1 MVRYEFSKDFKTWT
15 SIIANEDI
23 HSHIEEGSYTMRTG
37 FKIGETMLVPTL
49 SFDMVSTPAY
59 RLEVL
64 KYTYCRAYKDD
75 VLTFIGMLSEDF
87 ETTIEMIDM
96 VSYTLKYEHLHK
108 LFENVTLGEDI
119 EYTQEDNIKVLDSN
133 DKAHSLVHILVQK
146 LFNANPGFAFT
157 FSTQLEL
164 PTILLYYKASE
175 SDKVIELLRTVLNE
189 NGLVYYLNELHL
201 EAVDAVPTITEGTE
215 IYNIEAKATI
225 QHNEWINRDVAP
237 VRTFYYETKENVV
250 VYDDKVHEW
259 WGGFTKWFW
268 GFNFEKTYTLNIP
281 NLSED
286 VTVESIEITDVDCD
300 AIYLR
305 SEKWSLSEEKDDND
319 NIIYR
324 VKVWGGTNMLC
335 GSYSGTTIKATVKY
349 KIRNIIYIGEP
360 NDLEPTDVTTIFDE
374 ASAQRLIKAMTLQVA
389 QNSEEWKFYS
399 QVKLNVGD
407 VIRITDLPEST
418 IRINE
423 IEDTDDVFKGYTY
436 HGYPYTEP
444 IYNWTQIDAP
454 EVNLEPEYHYYPVD
468 LTPSDPLQIQDG
480 KFVTPTIRY
489 YINCANTEGY
499 PEVTYNNQKLEVKL
513 DKPETAESPADY
525 AGYTLMYYFDFTFTD
540 ISIESYT
547 FVVKWGDAINTK
559 SYIPLVLQDSK
570 ILLLSVSTPVFS
582 LKADG
587 TPYANQSSTVS
598 VRKTGI
604 TEPTV
609 WHVEGHTIADNT
621 DAIIVTPDWLVDG
634 QLDIRVTA
642 GEYSAEAHIGSIQDG
657 QQGTGPIFVTADVT
671 SYVFPAD
678 ANGLITA
685 EEYQKFA
692 SRITVQKDNKVYTP
706 VSSSAAGVWINE
718 SFYLTADS
726 DGITNLAIS
735 NGSVTAT
742 AASIM
747 ATDSAKVTIVAHIK
761 DAFGNITEETLI
773 ISLSK
778 ARQGSQGTQGPPGA
792 AGTQGPQGEPGVSP
806 YTLELSQDNFV
817 FTADAAGNVPA
828 NQLTTI
834 ASVSIYH
841 GQTKEDITTWALE
854 AIFQPTAN
862 FAGSI
867 TADGNISVTTFSAQS
882 DIGYITINAKK
893 DGITL
898 TKVLR
903 CTKAKQGAVGQ
914 PGATSK
920 ALSLDATRLFFYLNA
935 DGSAKENQ
943 TITLNV
949 VKQNIT
955 EPVKWNIANHI
966 IPDGTETYQLT
977 PDDLG
982 LATFTLK
989 NMVINASPDWITPNN
1004 SYLFYTGTYE
1014 AAKVFNDRE
1023 YKLYYRFKYRFVQKT
1038 EAPVWVQCYPD
1049 GGSIPVNSK
1058 GYDPSKNN
1066 EEQIISGFSLN
1077 YKSNNPNITGAAHV
1091 YAASNSGTYGF
1102 ESTLAEFMLIE
1113 LPDAFVTLL
1122 QNAGYTTADQ
1132 MQAWLDAN
1140 LPFIP
1145 SGTEYVIS
1153 NSIFPTVTEIAA
1165 TVSADD
1171 LSYTL
1176 TIGTVKDGQQGI
1188 QGPAGTGKTLKLT
1201 ASSTT
1206 LNVDKNGN
1214 PLANSNITLNIIKE
1228 GITDPIKWTFS
1239 TGKVVADDLTEVILT
1254 PADFGYGTGLTA
1266 QNLAPQL
1273 EINQF
1278 TAGQGTT
1285 LVKDGVWL
1293 KESVAAAGPLSALY
1307 YPENLTFTESHKLYL
1322 AATIWVEKTCTAYV
1336 DVSGTQNTNSS
1347 LEGGREYTFSCVVD
1361 TTSVTSW
1368 GPLCIPATEAMA
1380 GYFKDLIILDL
1391 TASNWLTQLNSLGYT
1406 TNEAIKQLLDSSLQY
1421 SETTLSYPPTATM
1434 LVQVSA
1440 EELVDRLTLTVT
1452 MVVSQMVDKMNG
1464 MSSTIEQTVNSIAFR
1479 VNENGDVVTSAGLV
1493 VGVLDGTGYILL
1505 DAPMVIA
1512 SGTITAD
1519 QVDAGNFLSKN
1530 FQLTQNGAIYSTKE
1544 DGTPYQK
1551 GDIDKDPPVAGFYI
1565 DSSGYA
1571 EFQNMYARGIFAR
1584 GTFQADAMETKD
1596 GYPAISSAS
1605 VKAEYQTQ
1613 WDDIEAVF
1621 NQKEVATKKGTSS
1634 YTLYVEEIAA
1644 LDEDYLAEGEYIYGL
1659 QTILLPS
1666 SASFAM
1672 LWRYNKRQNTWYGE
1686 PVDKTSDLGSNRSF
1700 AFGGNDCKHIA
1711 VFNDNIYLIGYD
1723 ENTQLVQ
1730 LIAYW
1735 PRTKGPLLNTT
1746 IVTRTNVRSAAN
1758 EAAIVMGDALYFIPP
1773 FVGFNMNGIGY
1784 ANYNVTKTTNG
1795 TSFSNVST
1803 ARPWDITIDVVQ
1815 EGYNCE
1821 GVVYCDY
1828 WDLLICYYVASSND
1842 KMYVTYFANASDGK
1856 FQGGRLF
1863 DADANF
1869 ESGNHG
1875 NEMVIWKDH
1884 KLVFMLQDRWVW
1896 IVVDQFNYN
1905 NGSPTMRSRTFSMN
1919 GDWILLDIADGYYWA
1934 RKFSDN
1940 HIYYS
1945 EDPGQSENFSWMD
1958 TGIYYSDF
1966 RAETVKYTTEES
1978 AMMLYSSGIP
1988 SLMYWGY
1995 DITPITSF
2003 FSNII
2008 PKLSDASNVLSE
2020 PLASLTP
2027 VTGTANMY
2035 VAAGSEIQEAPL
2047 TRLQITGA
2055 SILAYNND
2063 NELTQL
2069 TNDKLYS
2076 WKFYIMNLVIA
2087 AQDAYLNT
2095 KDLRPMANLTYSLGT
2110 SALQYLQGY
2119 IQNLFSKYI
2128 GSTANRVQEIDATLI
2143 DAVTAKIG
2151 LLELGDSDVGS
2162 EGYTELPNGLMLQ
2175 WGYFDPDDRNPS
2187 GGSGAYI
2194 PYMVE
2199 FPQAFGAKP
2208 YWGFAV
2214 QQKNDATRDS
2224 YYYGYIYGGTSNPPS
2239 GASNHLMTNKHMTFA
2254 RYNSASYPNFR
2265 YYWMALGHA

>member
-75 VLTFIGMLSEDF
+75 TLTFIGMLSEDF

-119 EYTQEDNIKVLDSN
+119 EYTQEDNIRVLDSS
-133 DKAHSLVHILVQK
+133 DVAHSLVHILVQK
-146 LFNANPGFAFT
+146 LFDANPDFDFT
-157 FSTQLEL
+157 FTSQLEL
-164 PTILLYYKASE
+164 PTVLLYYKASK

-189 NGLVYYLNELHL
+189 QGLVYYLNELQL
-201 EAVDAVPTITEGTE
+201 EAVDAVPTITAGTE

-237 VRTFYYETKENVV
+237 VRTFHYETKENVV

-268 GFNFEKTYTLNIP
+268 GFNFEGTYTLVIP

-286 VTVESIEITDVDCD
+286 VTVEALEITYVDCD
-300 AIYLR
+300 AIYLKG
-305 SEKWSLSEEKDDND
+305 EHWSLSEEKDDD
-319 NIIYR
+319 GNIIYR
-324 VKVWGGTNMLC
+324 VKVWGGTNMLF
-335 GSYSGTTIKATVKY
+335 GSYSGTLIKATVKY
-349 KIRNIIYIGEP
+349 KIRNIVYIGEP
-360 NDLEPTDVTTIFDE
+360 NDLEPVDVTTIFDE

-407 VIRITDLPEST
+407 VVRITDLPEST

-444 IYNWTQIDAP
+444 IYNWTKIDAP
-454 EVNLEPEYHYYPVD
+454 EVNLEPEHRYYPVD

-489 YINCANTEGY
+489 YINCANAEGH
-499 PEVTYNNQKLEVKL
+499 PEVTYNNRSLEVKF

-525 AGYTLMYYFDFTFTD
+525 AGYTLMYYFDFTYTD

-587 TPYANQSSTVS
+587 TPYANQSSRVS

-609 WHVEGHTIADNT
+609 WHVEGHEIANNT

-692 SRITVQKDNKVYTP
+692 SRITVQKDNKAYTP
-706 VSSSAAGVWINE
+706 VSSSAASEWVNE
-718 SFYLTADS
+718 SFYITADS
-726 DGITNLAIS
+726 DGITNLAVS
-735 NGSVTAT
+735 NSSVTAT
-742 AASIM
+742 AISIM
-747 ATDSAKVTIVAHIK
+747 AADSAKVTVVAHIK

-792 AGTQGPQGEPGVSP
+792 AGEQGPQGESGVSP

-834 ASVSIYH
+834 ASASIYH
-841 GQTKEDITTWALE
+841 GQTKEDITTWTLE

-867 TADGNISVTTFSAQS
+867 TTDGNISVTTFNARS
-882 DIGYITINAKK
+882 DIGYITINATK
-893 DGITL
+893 DSITL

-903 CTKAKQGAVGQ
+903 CTKAKQGAEGQ
-914 PGATSK
+914 PGASGK

-955 EPVKWNIANHI
+955 EPVKWSMTNHT

-977 PDDLG
+977 PNDLG
-982 LATFTLK
+982 LATFKLK
-989 NMVINASPDWITPNN
+989 NMAIDASTEWSTPSNA
-1004 SYLFYTGTYE
+1004 YLFYTANYAE
-1014 AAKVFNDRE
+1014 SKFFNDKE
-1023 YKLYYRFKYRFVQKT
+1023 HKIYYRFKYRFVQNT
-1038 EAPVWVQCYPD
+1038 EAPAWVQCYPD
-1049 GGSIPVNSK
+1049 GGITPLGSK
-1058 GYDPSKNN
+1058 GYDPSKSN
-1066 EEQIISGFSLN
+1066 EEQIISGLSLN
-1077 YKSNNPNITGAAHV
+1077 YISSNANPTAAAKV

-1102 ESTLAEFMLIE
+1102 TSTCSEFMILE
-1113 LPDAFVTLL
+1113 LTDDFITLL
-1122 QNAGYTTADQ
+1122 QNAGYTTTDQ
-1132 MQAWLDAN
+1132 IHTWLDEN

-1145 SGTEYVIS
+1145 SNTEYEIS
-1153 NSIFPTVTEIAA
+1153 SSIFPTVTEIV
-1165 TVSADD
+1165 TTISADG

-1176 TIGTVKDGQQGI
+1176 TIGIVKDGQQGI

-1214 PLANSNITLNIIKE
+1214 PLANSNITLNVIKE
-1228 GITDPIKWTFS
+1228 GITEPIKWTFS
-1239 TGKVVADDLTEVILT
+1239 TGKVVADDLTEVVLT

-1278 TAGQGTT
+1278 TAGEGTT

-1293 KESVAAAGPLSALY
+1293 KESVAAAGPLSALH

-1322 AATIWVEKTCTAYV
+1322 AATIWVEKTCTAYI

-1361 TTSVTSW
+1361 TTSITSW

-1380 GYFKDLIILDL
+1380 GYFKDLIVLDL
-1391 TASNWLTQLNSLGYT
+1391 TAANWLTQLSSLGYT

-1440 EELVDRLTLTVT
+1440 AELVDRLTLTVT

-1519 QVDAGNFLSKN
+1519 QVDAGNFLSKS

-1596 GYPAISSAS
+1596 GYPAINSAS
-1605 VKAEYQTQ
+1605 VKAEYQAQ
-1613 WDDIEAVF
+1613 WNNIEAVF

-1644 LDEDYLAEGEYIYGL
+1644 PDEDYLDADEYIYGL
-1659 QTILLPS
+1659 QTMSIS
-1666 SASFAM
+1666 SSTHFAYV
-1672 LWRYNKRQNTWYGE
+1672 WRYNKSQNSWYASPCSKQSVPSGR
-1686 PVDKTSDLGSNRSF
+1686 TFL
-1700 AFGGNDCKHIA
+1700 FGGNDCKHIA
-1711 VFNDNIYLIGYD
+1711 VFNNNIYLIGYD
-1723 ENTQLVQ
+1723 GNTQLVQ
-1730 LIAYW
+1730 LIAYY
-1735 PRTKGPLLNTT
+1735 PRHGNSLNELT
-1746 IVTRTNVRSAAN
+1746 VVARTNVGSAAN
-1758 EAAIVMGDALYFIPP
+1758 EAAIVMGNALYFIPP
-1773 FVGFNMNGIGY
+1773 FVGFNMNGVGY

-1803 ARPWDITIDVVQ
+1803 ARPWNITIDVVQ

-1821 GVVYCDY
+1821 GVVYCDT
-1828 WDLLICYYVASSND
+1828 WDLLICYYVATSNG
-1842 KMYVTYFANASDGK
+1842 KMYVTYFADASGGT
-1856 FQGGRLF
+1856 FQGGKLF
-1863 DADANF
+1863 DTDANF
-1869 ESGNHG
+1869 ASGNHG
-1875 NEMVIWKDH
+1875 NEMVIWKDN

-1896 IVVDQFNYN
+1896 VVVDQYKYN
-1905 NGSPTMRSRTFSMN
+1905 NDPPTMRSRTFNMN
-1919 GDWILLDIADGYYWA
+1919 GDWILLEIVDGYYWA
-1934 RKFSDN
+1934 RKVSDN
-1940 HIYYS
+1940 QIYYS
-1945 EDPGQSENFSWMD
+1945 EDPGQSGNFNWIG
-1958 TGIYYSDF
+1958 TGIYSLDF
-1966 RAETVKYTTEES
+1966 RAEAVKYTTEES
-1978 AMMLYSSGIP
+1978 AMMLYSRSIP
-1988 SLMYWGY
+1988 DLMYWGY

-2008 PKLSDASNVLSE
+2008 PKLNDPSNVPSE

-2035 VAAGSEIQEAPL
+2035 VAAGSEVQEAPL

-2076 WKFYIMNLVIA
+2076 WKFYMMNLVIA

-2095 KDLRPMANLTYSLGT
+2095 KDLRPMTNLTYSLGT
-2110 SALQYLQGY
+2110 SALQYLQAY
-2119 IQNLFSKYI
+2119 IQNLFSRNI

-2143 DAVTAKIG
+2143 DAVTAKID
-2151 LLELGDSDVGS
+2151 LLELGDSSTGS
-2162 EGYTELPNGLMLQ
+2162 EGYTALPNGLMLQ
-2175 WGYFDPDDRNPS
+2175 WGRFDPEDRNPV
-2187 GGSGAYI
+2187 GGSGDFI

-2199 FPQAFGAKP
+2199 FPQAFGTTP

-2214 QQKNDATRDS
+2214 QQKSNETRDGN
-2224 YYYGYIYGGTSNPPS
+2224 YYGFIYSGNYNPPP
-2239 GASNHLMTNKHMTFA
+2239 GASNHRMTNRHITFSRWNRA
-2254 RYNSASYPNFR
+2254 KAPNFR